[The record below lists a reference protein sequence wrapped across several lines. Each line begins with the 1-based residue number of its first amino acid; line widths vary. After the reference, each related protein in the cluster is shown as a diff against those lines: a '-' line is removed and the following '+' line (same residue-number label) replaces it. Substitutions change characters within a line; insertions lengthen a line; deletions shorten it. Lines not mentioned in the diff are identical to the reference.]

1 MTTGSKPRKAIVN
14 KAQREREEAKERMD
28 RDTLSRSLK
37 DRERSKLTDDR
48 GRLTTDLVSQY
59 LTSIGEFELLTAEN
73 EVDYAQKIEGGQA
86 ARERLD
92 TGEFKTRSEE
102 IMLKRQVRRCRKRQT
117 LCEHFGDRLPRL
129 DPGGQ
134 PRPDPCC

>member
-14 KAQREREEAKERMD
+14 KAEREREEAKERMD

-59 LTSIGEFELLTAEN
+59 LTSIG
-73 EVDYAQKIEGGQA
+73 
-86 ARERLD
+86 
-92 TGEFKTRSEE
+92 
-102 IMLKRQVRRCRKRQT
+102 
-117 LCEHFGDRLPRL
+117 
-129 DPGGQ
+129 
-134 PRPDPCC
+134 